1 MEDATRAAAKAML
14 EKLEDLGDPKVVML
28 ALHYGDVE
36 GLPMPPMHEEVEEEE
51 VEEEVEEKPK
61 AKAKQFGKSLDDVA
75 KDSDS
80 VPPESPG
87 EIPDENE
94 RKSKP

>member
-36 GLPMPPMHEEVEEEE
+36 GLPMPPMHEEVEDAER
-51 VEEEVEEKPK
+51 VEDAKRPKP
-61 AKAKQFGKSLDDVA
+61 KAKQFGKTLDDEP

-87 EIPDENE
+87 EIPDEEN